1 MLQLS
6 ITLLGIASP
15 SQRGENPVFAGLPPT
30 EAQIDFSETLLVY
43 AIPTFLFQGSY
54 TSQFSVTEDFKR
66 WPPNTFHFS
75 GQLRFLFTPGRHTIR
90 YNENKKK
97 TLSQQ

>member
-15 SQRGENPVFAGLPPT
+15 SQHGENPVFAGLPPT

-54 TSQFSVTEDFKR
+54 TSQFSVTEVFKR
-66 WPPNTFHFS
+66 WPP
-75 GQLRFLFTPGRHTIR
+75 
-90 YNENKKK
+90 
-97 TLSQQ
+97 TLSTFPGSSDFSLHQEGIQ